1 MSSSPLPI
9 HAAGR
14 CLWVVALNEWRLLAR
29 TPAYAGLLAGC
40 AVLLLVAAW
49 LGGQKQE
56 RERERQRA
64 YQALVRHQWETQ
76 PDRHPHRVAHYG
88 TFAFKPPGLLAAIDP
103 GVDGYAGRSI
113 YLEAHRQ
120 NSANFAEAGELSAV
134 ARLGELSLA
143 FVLHVVLPL
152 VAVLF
157 GHRALVGEREAG
169 RSRLLLTQGVPEVA
183 LALGKLLGVGL
194 ALLPFLLLAG
204 LVAGGVAFRGGAWSG
219 EAAMRLAGLAGIV
232 TLHVMAWAA
241 VGVWVSSWSR
251 TVAQATGVALGL
263 WLLGMV
269 ILPRAAAVWA
279 ERRHPLPDKS
289 AFQAAVAA
297 DTRALGDS
305 HDPNDPHFAEFRRAT
320 LARYG
325 VARVEDLPVNYA
337 GIVMARGEQLSAETF
352 ARHFARLAETMEK
365 QAAAIE
371 AWGVVSPYL
380 AVRALSAA
388 AAGTDLRSQLH
399 FQRAAEAYR
408 YRFVQALN
416 DLHRDE
422 IRFTNDKDQKV
433 SAARWLGIP
442 DFHYQPV
449 NAGEAWAGTGTAWA
463 LLGLWLVGPVLGLC
477 RPRFA
482 SP

>member
-1 MSSSPLPI
+1 MARASLPN
-9 HAAGR
+9 HAARR
-14 CLWVVALNEWRLLAR
+14 CLWVVALNEWRLLTR
-29 TPAYAGLLAGC
+29 TRAYAGLLAGC

-49 LGGQKQE
+49 LGGRKQE

-64 YQALVRHQWETQ
+64 YQLLVRHQWETQ

-88 TFAFKPPGLLAAIDP
+88 TFAFKPPGPLAAIDP

-134 ARLGELSLA
+134 ARLGELSVA

-152 VAVLF
+152 VAVLL

-169 RSRLLLTQGVPEVA
+169 RGRLLLTQGVPEVA
-183 LALGKLLGVGL
+183 LAMGKLLGVGL
-194 ALLPFLLLAG
+194 ALLPFLSIAG
-204 LVAGGVAFRGGAWSG
+204 LVAGGLAFHGGAWSL
-219 EAAMRLAGLAGIV
+219 ETAMRLAGLAGIV
-232 TLHVMAWAA
+232 TLHVMAWGA
-241 VGVWVSSWSR
+241 VGVWISSWSR
-251 TVAQATGVALGL
+251 TVAQASGAALGL

-269 ILPRAAAVWA
+269 VLPRAAAVWA

-289 AFQAAVAA
+289 AFQAAVSA

-305 HDPNDPHFAEFRRAT
+305 HDPNDPHFEEFRRAT
-320 LARYG
+320 LARFG
-325 VARVEDLPVNYA
+325 VTRIEDLPVNYA

-352 ARHFARLAETMEK
+352 ARHFARLAETMER
-365 QAAAIE
+365 QAASME
-371 AWGVVSPYL
+371 AWGLVSPYL
-380 AVRALSAA
+380 AARALSAA

-422 IRFTNDKDQKV
+422 IRSTNDRDQKV
-433 SAARWLGIP
+433 SAVRWLDIP
-442 DFHYQPV
+442 DFQYRPV
-449 NAGEAWAGTGTAWA
+449 GAVEAWKGTGVAWS
-463 LLGLWLVGPVLGLC
+463 LLGLWLAAPVLGLC
-477 RPRFA
+477 RPRLA